1 LLLVVIALMLMLTS
15 ALSSAYNVDGFWP
28 ALLWSILI
36 SIVSLALNLVTGD
49 VRIRSFEG
57 SRGH

>member
-28 ALLWSILI
+28 ALLG
-36 SIVSLALNLVTGD
+36 VSSSASSAA
-49 VRIRSFEG
+49 R
-57 SRGH
+57 